1 MNTSVNFFNF
11 NKAGEDMS
19 FFPSIT
25 ETRSLSTNQTTYQR
39 GRAYFNSGRVEEVQF
54 DPSYPAYNAVVVGRG
69 DTYEVI
75 VYANTSDAQCS
86 CPAFFAY
93 EGYCKHIVAVLLY
106 LNEHYR
112 TEQPSS
118 RRSYTALHQHN
129 QAMNHIINL
138 FQNNLLQTPSR
149 AATSPLEVQYVL
161 GLMPSEERGSNINM
175 LLTVQLKIGSGR
187 LYVVK
192 NMYNFLSAFK
202 QQNTLVFSKNFTYDP
217 AIHRPAAEDEAMLR
231 FLLILFNNEQLYKR
245 MLSPWFAARAHERM
259 LVIPPDEIEEFLRL
273 LPDGHYIFEHHKEQ
287 YRELPIIENE
297 CPISFFLN
305 KQKENFSLQ
314 SEHGQTEPVPNHKP
328 RHATPSY
335 STAPELALLSENGHC
350 FVAGKM
356 YKLNRVQRELLLPL
370 HRQIQQE
377 AGQKLFISAQ
387 QMGDFASIVLP
398 FLQKEGRLTI
408 DPHISNKIAQYPL
421 KPRIYLDYKQATGT
435 KERLTAEIALAYG
448 EITIDPLENDVKN
461 NPHEVILIRDTEKEQ
476 QIMSIFEDSNF
487 KYNGQE
493 LYMDDEESLYHFLH
507 KQIPQLEE
515 LADIYTTDSTQ
526 HMLMQTKHQ
535 PITRVNIDTSTNW
548 LEVQFELPDVDEQEL
563 QNILKAFI
571 DKRSY
576 YRLPDGSFVSLQN
589 SSTASLHSLL
599 EGGAE
604 RQSVLEGHKL
614 KLPAYRA
621 LQFEELLEG
630 SNETTLK
637 KGQRFRQLIRN
648 IKNPENLEFPLP
660 DAMTSILRDYQSF
673 GFQWMKMLAHYRFG
687 GILADDMGLGKTVQA
702 LTFITSEL
710 EKGSANATPAAD
722 SSAQKQKRAPALVVT
737 QASLIYNW
745 EKECARFAPQ
755 LKTTLVAGS
764 REERQ
769 ALLQNMTDT
778 DVLIT
783 SYPLLRRDIDLY
795 KPYFFQTLIL
805 DEAQSFKNQQS
816 QTAQSVKRIRAE
828 TCFALSGTPIENSLD
843 ELWSIF
849 DVILPGFFPS
859 QQMFRK
865 LPADRIAQR
874 VRPFILRRLK
884 RDVLRE
890 LPDKIESIHFS
901 ELTTEQKKLYLATLK
916 KIQTD
921 TKQLLQTDTF
931 QKNRMKILAGLT
943 RLRQICCHPLLYVE
957 NYTADSGK
965 LNQFYESLEELLQN
979 GHRVLV
985 FSQFTSMLTLIQERL
1000 QAEKIAFHYLDG
1012 RTPSK
1017 ERLELVD
1024 RFNRGE
1030 KDLFLISL
1038 RAGGTGL
1045 NLTGADTVILYDLWW
1060 NPAVEQ
1066 QAADRAH
1073 RIGQK
1078 KVVQVIKLIA
1088 KGTIEE
1094 KIHELQQKKQAL
1106 FDQVIQPGEQ
1116 MLSTMSEAD
1125 ILELLDL

>member
-1 MNTSVNFFNF
+1 
-11 NKAGEDMS
+11 MS
-19 FFPSIT
+19 FFPSMT
-25 ETRSLSTNQTTYQR
+25 EIRSFSTNQTTYQR
-39 GRAYFNSGRVEEVQF
+39 GKAYFRSGRVEEVQF
-54 DPSYPAYNAVVVGRG
+54 DPSYPAYNAVVVGR
-69 DTYEVI
+69 DAYEVI
-75 VYANTSDAQCS
+75 IYDNARDAQCS
-86 CPAFFAY
+86 CPAFFSYA
-93 EGYCKHIVAVLLY
+93 GYCKHIVAVLLY
-106 LNEHYR
+106 LHEHHQ
-112 TEQPSS
+112 TEPHSAHK
-118 RRSYTALHQHN
+118 RHAMPHKHN
-129 QAMNHIINL
+129 QVMSHIIHL
-138 FQNNLLQTPSR
+138 FQNNLLQTSSVSS
-149 AATSPLEVQYVL
+149 TSPLEVQYIL
-161 GLMPSEERGSNINM
+161 GLMPSENRGSEINM
-175 LLTVQLKIGSGR
+175 WLTVQLKIGSDR

-192 NMYNFLSAFK
+192 NINDFLSAFK
-202 QQNTLVFSKNFTYDP
+202 QQSSLVFSKNFTYDP
-217 AIHRPAAEDEAMLR
+217 AVYRPAVEDEAMLR
-231 FLLILFNNEQLYKR
+231 FLLTLSNNEQLYKR
-245 MLSPWFAARAHERM
+245 RLNPWSTGRTNERM
-259 LVIPPDEIEEFLRL
+259 LIIPPDEIEEFLRL
-273 LPDGHYIFEHHKEQ
+273 LPNGHYIFEHNEKQ
-287 YRELPIIENE
+287 YTELSVIENE

-314 SEHGQTEPVPNHKP
+314 SKYGQNESVSNNQSHRVT
-328 RHATPSY
+328 RSR
-335 STAPELALLSENGHC
+335 STSTELALLSENGYC
-350 FVAGKM
+350 FDAGKM
-356 YKLNRVQRELLLPL
+356 YKLNRVQQELLLPL

-377 AGQKLFISAQ
+377 AEKKLFISAE

-398 FLQKEGRLTI
+398 FLKKEGRLTI
-408 DPHISNKIAQYPL
+408 DPHISDKIIQYPL
-421 KPRIYLDYKQATGT
+421 KPSIYLDYKQEAGT
-435 KERLTAEIALAYG
+435 KERLTAEITLAYG

-507 KQIPQLEE
+507 TQIPQLEE
-515 LADIYTTDSTQ
+515 LADIYTTESTQ
-526 HMLMQTKHQ
+526 HMLMQAKHQ

-548 LEVQFELPDVDEQEL
+548 LEVHFELPDVDEREL

-571 DKRSY
+571 EKKSY
-576 YRLPDGSFVSLQN
+576 YRLPDGSFVPLQN
-589 SSTASLHSLL
+589 RSTASLHSLL

-630 SNETTLK
+630 TNETNVK

-660 DAMTSILRDYQSF
+660 DAMAPILRDYQSF

-710 EKGSANATPAAD
+710 EKESAHAT
-722 SSAQKQKRAPALVVT
+722 SSVESSSQKQDRAPALVVT

-795 KPYFFQTLIL
+795 KPYSFQTLIL

-828 TCFALSGTPIENSLD
+828 TCFALSGTPIENSVD

-859 QQMFRK
+859 QQLFRK
-865 LPADRIAQR
+865 LPTDKIAQR

-916 KIQTD
+916 KIQKD

-965 LNQFYESLEELLQN
+965 LNQFFELLEELMKN
-979 GHRVLV
+979 GHRVLI
-985 FSQFTSMLTLIQERL
+985 FSQFTSMLTLMQERL
-1000 QAEKIAFHYLDG
+1000 QTEKIPFHYLDG

-1024 RFNRGE
+1024 RFNAGE

-1106 FDQVIQPGEQ
+1106 FDQIIQPGEQ
-1116 MLSTMSEAD
+1116 MLSTLSEAD
-1125 ILELLDL
+1125 ILEILDL